1 MGNTGAS
8 EPSTV
13 RSDLASG
20 SGSATEGND
29 ARRRDA
35 RVAGRGYGLASSD
48 AALSEGTADVAGVDA
63 SEAVG
68 DLGFDGTV
76 ANTATGAGSFAACG
90 AGADELASSA
100 WRVGLTSAAD
110 SAALC
115 NGGGARARV
124 GLPRAGRGACS
135 APGLGAGRAPDSPG
149 PTAAGDLLTSN
160 AIPCPFS
167 RA

>member
-1 MGNTGAS
+1 MGNTGAA

-20 SGSATEGND
+20 SATEGNE

-35 RVAGRGYGLASSD
+35 RVAGRGFGPASSD
-48 AALSEGTADVAGVDA
+48 AAVSGVPADVAGVDD

-90 AGADELASSA
+90 VGAVELTSSA
-100 WRVGLTSAAD
+100 
-110 SAALC
+110 
-115 NGGGARARV
+115 
-124 GLPRAGRGACS
+124 
-135 APGLGAGRAPDSPG
+135 
-149 PTAAGDLLTSN
+149 
-160 AIPCPFS
+160 
-167 RA
+167 